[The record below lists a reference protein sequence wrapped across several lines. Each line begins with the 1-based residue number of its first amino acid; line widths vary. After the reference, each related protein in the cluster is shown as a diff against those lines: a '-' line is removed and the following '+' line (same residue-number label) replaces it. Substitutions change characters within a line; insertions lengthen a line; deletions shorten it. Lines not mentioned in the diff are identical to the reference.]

1 MKTVCTE
8 HMAEQII
15 AAICRVRER
24 AWRTQPQ
31 RPWLEVSQPEDVL
44 RACLEYLCGDEVD
57 EAAIVRL
64 DVPTVAAV
72 RQHVRVYAVAAG
84 ASTLPHLR
92 LEWDVGTDGQRSDL
106 TLFFRAHQRAEHM
119 QVLLYD
125 VRVQ

>member
-1 MKTVCTE
+1 MMTACTE

-15 AAICRVRER
+15 AAIRCVRER
-24 AWRTQPQ
+24 AWRTQPL

-72 RQHVRVYAVAAG
+72 RQYVRVYAEAAG
-84 ASTLPHLR
+84 AGALPHLR

-106 TLFFRAHQRAEHM
+106 TLLFRAHQRAEHM